1 MYTSSIFMLLS
12 WPAIIVLSYFAVR
25 LALIVFE
32 RKQRDREPG
41 KE

>member
-1 MYTSSIFMLLS
+1 MLLS

-25 LALIVFE
+25 LALNAFE
-32 RKQRDREPG
+32 KKQQGGG